1 MNIKASLAVL
11 IMLTCAAATAQPKAY
26 SFSDIQH
33 RDQTQQWREYMKTD
47 KDCIAYF
54 SDDKITLNIDHV
66 YHLTVKTIT
75 HLPNDGVI
83 YLCADEDE
91 NDVTITLIGDDRMFV
106 YDGEN
111 RFLIN
116 FVQEKV
122 ADTQNPTKKT
132 VTSPVANLED

>member
-1 MNIKASLAVL
+1 MNIKALLGVL
-11 IMLTCAAATAQPKAY
+11 IMLIGTGATAQPKAY
-26 SFSDIQH
+26 SFSDIQR
-33 RDQTQQWREYMKTD
+33 RDQTQQWREYMKAD

-54 SDDKITLNIDHV
+54 SDEKITLNIDHI

-75 HLPNDGVI
+75 HLPNGGVI

-122 ADTQNPTKKT
+122 ADSQNPTKTT
-132 VTSPVANLED
+132 VTSRIANAED